1 MERFRKADSRN
12 KKLTEDG
19 GTYEQISHTMLYN
32 LGLLMGL
39 TVRDIDSMTVGE
51 LIDISYYRANQEEER
66 KNRKKED
73 RTVKATQADYD
84 AF

>member
-1 MERFRKADSRN
+1 
-12 KKLTEDG
+12 
-19 GTYEQISHTMLYN
+19 MLYN

-51 LIDISYYRANQEEER
+51 LIDLSYYRANQEEKRKER
-66 KNRKKED
+66 KQEEN
-73 RTVKATQADYD
+73 TVKATQADYD

>member
-1 MERFRKADSRN
+1 
-12 KKLTEDG
+12 
-19 GTYEQISHTMLYN
+19 MLYN

-51 LIDISYYRANQEEER
+51 LIDLFYYRANQEEER
-66 KNRKKED
+66 KNRKED
-73 RTVKATQADYD
+73 KTVKATQADYD